1 MTCRTSL
8 SNAATQLAMYLLTL
22 GFIEVKSDT
31 SLFIFYCDA
40 DMIYLLLYVNDIVL
54 TASST
59 TLLQHTTS
67 APKREFAMKD
77 LGHLH
82 HFLGISVQYQ
92 TDELFLTQC
101 QFTLDVLEC
110 TGMVEC
116 KPVSALVDMQ
126 AKVSAAS
133 GPPVADPTQFTS
145 LTRALQYLTF
155 TYSDIAYV
163 VQQICLDMYDP
174 REPHIAAMKHIL
186 RYL

>member
-1 MTCRTSL
+1 
-8 SNAATQLAMYLLTL
+8 
-22 GFIEVKSDT
+22 
-31 SLFIFYCDA
+31 
-40 DMIYLLLYVNDIVL
+40 
-54 TASST
+54 
-59 TLLQHTTS
+59 
-67 APKREFAMKD
+67 MKD

-110 TGMVEC
+110 TGMVDC

-163 VQQICLDMYDP
+163 VQQICLHMYDP

-186 RYL
+186 CYL